1 MSQHFINASIVPL
14 AMLTG
19 THDLINQSEMPALTN
34 VFRGW
39 GILVEEKDKEPLWHE
54 PQPFLVHNCIGRF
67 QIASFL
73 QGPNP
78 FTLLPYA
85 NLTGQSEVFRGI
97 SGKGLN
103 FSHERK
109 SAGAHV
115 HSADNNSLK
124 IF

>member
-1 MSQHFINASIVPL
+1 M
-14 AMLTG
+14 
-19 THDLINQSEMPALTN
+19 
-34 VFRGW
+34 
-39 GILVEEKDKEPLWHE
+39 VEEKDKEPLWHE

-78 FTLLPYA
+78 LTLLPYA